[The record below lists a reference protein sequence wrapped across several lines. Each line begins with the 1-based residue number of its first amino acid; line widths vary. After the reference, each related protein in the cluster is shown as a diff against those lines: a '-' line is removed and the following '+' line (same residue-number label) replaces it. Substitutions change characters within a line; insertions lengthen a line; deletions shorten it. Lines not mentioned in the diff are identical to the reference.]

1 MNSSNCHLISVVE
14 ALKCEWKTGVFKENY
29 LSERSCDTK
38 TNQTKQVADYFI
50 NRQFDKSHEITC
62 KWNNGGRKKEK
73 RRNKS
78 PLRRLGAKKQL

>member
-38 TNQTKQVADYFI
+38 TNQTKYRSGCIKCLRWI
-50 NRQFDKSHEITC
+50 NYLAQLAASLQLMNITI
-62 KWNNGGRKKEK
+62 
-73 RRNKS
+73 
-78 PLRRLGAKKQL
+78 